1 MKHVKPRVLF
11 QIASFIMGASTLLL
25 ILAKNYGTLVP
36 YAIVFSSADGLM
48 ITSYVIECLS
58 ALEES
63 KKASGFGFS
72 MMSAGVGALSSP
84 PLSGKSLP
92 YVRMR

>member
-1 MKHVKPRVLF
+1 
-11 QIASFIMGASTLLL
+11 MGSSTLLL
-25 ILAKNYGTLVP
+25 SLAKNYVTLVP
-36 YAIVFSSADGLM
+36 YAIVFSTTDGLM
-48 ITSYVIECLS
+48 VTSYVIVCLN

-84 PLSGKSLP
+84 PLSGKSLL
-92 YVRMR
+92 YWRMS